1 MFFIS
6 IFIVFLDQL
15 SKYLALEKLPYGI
28 SIPVVKNI
36 FYLTLVKN
44 TGIAFGL
51 FRGSTIIL
59 VFISFIA
66 VILILRYWLLKK
78 DGLGTT
84 VKFALSLI
92 VGGSISNLID
102 RIHFGYVVDF
112 LDFGI
117 NNLRWPAFNVAD
129 SAITIG
135 AVVIMWQI
143 VTKPKIKGNP

>member
-1 MFFIS
+1 MFIIS
-6 IFIVFLDQL
+6 AIVVLIDQL
-15 SKYLALEKLPYGI
+15 TKFLALEELTGGL
-28 SIPVVKNI
+28 SIPILKNI
-36 FYLTLVKN
+36 FHLTLVKN

-78 DGLGTT
+78 DGLGAT

-92 VGGSISNLID
+92 VGGSIGNLID
-102 RIHFGYVVDF
+102 RIHFGYVIDF

-135 AVVIMWQI
+135 AVLLCIQFFS
-143 VTKPKIKGNP
+143 KSAQ